1 MRLHQFI
8 LQHIEQIL
16 AAWESFARSVE
27 TALPTMDSKGLRNHS
42 EHILR
47 TVAQDMQTPQ
57 TERQQVAK
65 SLGQGPKSDED
76 SPAQTHAV
84 TRFVAGFSMDQMV
97 SEYRALRS
105 SVLRL
110 WLSESRIEDAH
121 DVQDIIRFNEA
132 IDQALVESIARYG
145 EAVESTR
152 KTVLGVLGHDL
163 RSPLGAVLMASDMLR
178 KNVNMT
184 DRDRRLAEQINASV
198 SRANHMVGDLLDL
211 ARSNLGSGIPVNPEE
226 TDLSI
231 VCTAVVEELRT
242 AFPQAQIVSNV
253 SERVA
258 GRYDP
263 SRIEQV
269 FTNLIGNAVR
279 HGDSLQP
286 IYVTL
291 SQNDDCSVF
300 SVQNRGELIPAS
312 VIPHLFNPQAR
323 YSSYAAT
330 EKGSTAGLGLGLFIA
345 SEIVT
350 AHRGKIGVVSTP
362 EQGTIFRVQLPI
374 FQ

>member
-1 MRLHQFI
+1 MRLHEFI
-8 LQHIEQIL
+8 LTHIEQIL
-16 AAWESFARSVE
+16 SAWERFARSVE
-27 TALPTMDSKGLRNHS
+27 TALPTMDSKGLRDHS
-42 EHILR
+42 GHILK
-47 TVAQDMQTPQ
+47 TVAEDMQRPQ
-57 TERQQVAK
+57 SERQQIAK
-65 SLGQGPKSDED
+65 SLGHGPDTEGD
-76 SPAQTHAV
+76 SPAQTHAM

-110 WLSESRIEDAH
+110 WLAQQRVDDEH

-132 IDQALVESIARYG
+132 IDQAIVESIARYG

-163 RSPLGAVLMASDMLR
+163 RSPLGAVLMANDMLR
-178 KNVNMT
+178 KNANMT

-211 ARSNLGSGIPVNPEE
+211 ARSNLGTGIPVNPED
-226 TDLSI
+226 TDLSM
-231 VCTAVVEELRT
+231 VCASVIEELRT
-242 AFPQAQIVSNV
+242 AFPQAKIVSNV
-253 SERVA
+253 SERVP

-269 FTNLIGNAVR
+269 FTNLISNAVR

-286 IYVTL
+286 IHVTL
-291 SQNDDCSVF
+291 SQDDDCSVF
-300 SVQNRGELIPAS
+300 SVQNRGEPIPAG
-312 VIPHLFNPQAR
+312 VIPHLFDPQAR

-350 AHRGKIGVVSTP
+350 AHGGKIGVVSTP

-374 FQ
+374 I